1 MQWDSCCLSVRVLGR
16 RYLRNRSGEMNNAIQ
31 FEIELKGLGSAGAD
45 TRSRLRRA
53 ILGYD
58 RDDIYLIPPASVSV
72 DNDDNDDDLPD
83 TLP

>member
-1 MQWDSCCLSVRVLGR
+1 MAR
-16 RYLRNRSGEMNNAIQ
+16 RYVRNRTGDMNNAIQ
-31 FEIELKGLGSAGAD
+31 FEVELKGLGSAGSD

-58 RDDIYLIPPASVSV
+58 RDDLYLIPPASVSV
-72 DNDDNDDDLPD
+72 DNDATDDDTPD